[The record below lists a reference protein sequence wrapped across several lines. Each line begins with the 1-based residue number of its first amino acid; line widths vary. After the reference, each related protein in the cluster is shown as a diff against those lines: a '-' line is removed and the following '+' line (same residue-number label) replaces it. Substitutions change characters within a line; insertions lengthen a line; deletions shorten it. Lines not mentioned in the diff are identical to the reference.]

1 VIALLANPQQIGH
14 HAVGNPERPERVTAI
29 IEAIAESTLGL
40 TPEPSS
46 AAPEAL
52 IQRVHDLR
60 YVAMLDRAAD
70 SGGGYLDPDTY
81 ITPASMLAARS
92 AAGAVVEGVQRV
104 LDGSSTQAF
113 AIVRPPGHH
122 AEHAKA
128 MGFCLIN
135 NIAIGIV
142 AARARNVRRIAV
154 LDFDVHHGNGTQH
167 SFENDAE
174 VFYASTHQYPF
185 YPGTGNA
192 GERGA
197 HGNVL
202 NVPLPSGTGDRAFL
216 GAWEKKIGPALD
228 AFKPEL
234 LLVSAGFDAHRDDPL
249 AGLEVT
255 TDGYRVLAR
264 MINGWAVSHSRGR
277 SVWALEG
284 GYDLRA
290 LAESVV
296 SCLEVLAGDATQ
308 GDHRVDSAPD
318 RGYNSGSP
326 D

>member
-1 VIALLANPQQIGH
+1 MIALLVNPEQVGH
-14 HAVGNPERPERVTAI
+14 RAEGHPERPERVTAI
-29 IEAIAESTLGL
+29 IEAVKASDLGL
-40 TPEPSS
+40 KPQVAQS
-46 AAPEAL
+46 APEEM
-52 IQRVHDLR
+52 IHRVHDPS
-60 YVAMLDRAAD
+60 YATMLDRAAA

-81 ITPASMLAARS
+81 ITPVSMLAART
-92 AAGAVVEGVQRV
+92 AAGALVEGVQQVVDGRV
-104 LDGSSTQAF
+104 HHAF
-113 AIVRPPGHH
+113 AVVRPPGHH
-122 AEHAKA
+122 AEHARA

-135 NIAIGIV
+135 NVGIGIV
-142 AARARNVRRIAV
+142 AARARNIRRIAV

-167 SFENDAE
+167 SFEADAE

-185 YPGTGNA
+185 YPGTGGA
-192 GERGA
+192 AERGA

-202 NVPLPSGTGDRAFL
+202 NVPLASGSGDRAFL
-216 GAWEKKIGPALD
+216 GAWEKKIGPALSS
-228 AFKPEL
+228 FRPEL

-255 TDGYRVLAR
+255 TDGYRELAR
-264 MINGWAVSHSRGR
+264 LINGWAMAYCRGR

-290 LAESVV
+290 LGESVV
-296 SCLEVLAGDATQ
+296 ACLGVLAGAATQ
-308 GDHRVDSAPD
+308 RDDPVDSAAD